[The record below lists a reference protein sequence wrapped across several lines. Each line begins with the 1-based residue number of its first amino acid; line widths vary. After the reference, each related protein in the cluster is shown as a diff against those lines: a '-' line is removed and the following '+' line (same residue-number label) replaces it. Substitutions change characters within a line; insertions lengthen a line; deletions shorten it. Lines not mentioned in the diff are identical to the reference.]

1 MAVLDRHEYQ
11 SAVWKKLKAYIEERQ
26 AKLREKNDGDHDE
39 RKTARLRGQI
49 AELKHMAGLDAEKP
63 PLPPEDEL
71 FKD

>member
-1 MAVLDRHEYQ
+1 MAVLERFEFD
-11 SAVWKKLKAYIEERQ
+11 SAVWKKLKTYIEDRQ

-49 AELKHMAGLDAEKP
+49 AELCHIAGLDAVKP
-63 PLPPEDEL
+63 LPPPEDEL